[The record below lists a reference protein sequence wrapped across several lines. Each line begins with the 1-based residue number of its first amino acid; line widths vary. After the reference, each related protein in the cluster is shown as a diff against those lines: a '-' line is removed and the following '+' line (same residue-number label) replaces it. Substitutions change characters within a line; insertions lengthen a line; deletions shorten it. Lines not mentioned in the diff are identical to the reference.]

1 MSIKGSVIGCFI
13 SVFVLVNTT
22 FVFNAFSSD
31 ELQIVSEFQS
41 IVTGKY
47 PYTKIDGL
55 DLDTDF
61 NEFCDFFG
69 ETECNRTAQNHIF
82 GRRMKKEYD
91 RFNDLQ
97 VYYEP
102 KEMGN
107 RPFTIKIG
115 KFYNRKY
122 DLDILQKAVIQQYG
136 TPDMICIPTDRK
148 RWNIQTDKYSFVRY
162 LIYGTSK
169 FQCTWANQHR
179 FYPRGRSLTISI
191 LGAKKEEI
199 GFSG

>member
-1 MSIKGSVIGCFI
+1 
-13 SVFVLVNTT
+13 
-22 FVFNAFSSD
+22 
-31 ELQIVSEFQS
+31 
-41 IVTGKY
+41 
-47 PYTKIDGL
+47 
-55 DLDTDF
+55 
-61 NEFCDFFG
+61 
-69 ETECNRTAQNHIF
+69 
-82 GRRMKKEYD
+82 MKKEYD

-191 LGAKKEEI
+191 SQSKGDSGYNTNLYFDLDDHAVWEEVEQYWARKKKK
-199 GFSG
+199 